1 MWIVTRSPL
10 PAPLSPVSMSY
21 DTYKLL
27 HLLGLFA
34 LFLALGGVYLHAATG
49 GENRHPARG
58 LVMAVHGV
66 GALLV
71 LLGGFGML
79 ARLGVGGMP
88 GWVHPK
94 LAIWVVLAGA
104 VALPYR
110 FRRLAPPSLLLLPLL
125 GAAAAY
131 IGIFHP

>member
-1 MWIVTRSPL
+1 MWKVIPL
-10 PAPLSPVSMSY
+10 PAPRSPVPMSY

-27 HLLGLFA
+27 HFLGLFT

-49 GENRHPARG
+49 GESRHPARR
-58 LVMAVHGV
+58 LVMAVHGL

-79 ARLGVGGMP
+79 ARLEAGGLP
-88 GWVHPK
+88 AWVHPK
-94 LAIWVVLAGA
+94 LAIWVILAGA

-110 FRRLAPPSLLLLPLL
+110 FPRLARPALFLLPLL
-125 GAAAAY
+125 GAVAAY
-131 IGIFHP
+131 IGILHQ